1 MNRSSLMKY
10 RGKISKE
17 LKNNLAASLRNGA
30 VGIFPTDTIY
40 GIVASAFFP
49 QGVRRIYRLR
59 KRNPRKPF
67 IILISS
73 PRDLAKF
80 GVQPLARQRRIM
92 NAVWPG
98 PTSLIFAISSGKF
111 DYLTRGEGSLAFRV
125 PKPVWLRD
133 FLSASGPLV
142 APSANWEGKE
152 PSRNVREARKYFG
165 DKVDFYVSRGNLI
178 SAPSTLVSLVHEPK
192 ILREG
197 ASGLK
202 GLTPTLMRESSRR
215 HRSRKFS

>member
-1 MNRSSLMKY
+1 MKY

-40 GIVASAFFP
+40 GIVTSAFSA
-49 QGVRRIYRLR
+49 QGVHRVYRLR

-80 GVQPLARQRRIM
+80 GVQPSNRQKKIM
-92 NAVWPG
+92 NIVWPG
-98 PTSLIFAISSGKF
+98 PTSLIFAMSHGKF
-111 DYLTRGEGSLAFRV
+111 DYLTRGESSLAFRV
-125 PKPVWLRD
+125 PGPVWLRD

-142 APSANWEGKE
+142 APSANWEGEK
-152 PSRNVREARKYFG
+152 PSRNIREAKKYFG
-165 DKVDFYVSRGNLI
+165 DKVDFYTSRGNLI
-178 SAPSTLVSLVHEPK
+178 SAPSTLVSLVGEPRV
-192 ILREG
+192 LREG
-197 ASGLK
+197 ASNLK
-202 GLTPTLMRESSRR
+202 GLI
-215 HRSRKFS
+215 K